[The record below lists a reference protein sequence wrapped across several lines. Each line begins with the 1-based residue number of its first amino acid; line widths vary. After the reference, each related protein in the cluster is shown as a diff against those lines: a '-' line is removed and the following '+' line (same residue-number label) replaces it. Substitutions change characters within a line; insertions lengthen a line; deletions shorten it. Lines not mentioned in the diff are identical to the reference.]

1 MYMSDDLSEGG
12 AQLAAAGADGHTDGG
27 DGAAAAAVVERPERA
42 AVSGIRIPAAAAVG
56 LGLAVAVTI
65 VVGVLPGLVLN
76 PAADAVP
83 VLVAP

>member
-1 MYMSDDLSEGG
+1 M
-12 AQLAAAGADGHTDGG
+12 
-27 DGAAAAAVVERPERA
+27 VERPERA